1 MGRGHWTR
9 WGRGMC
15 EGWSLEIGMH
25 GVSRGSVIRRDRSGE
40 PARWIASI
48 NSSALGEFLE
58 REMAMHRAEELVE
71 ASMVLVQHDWEL
83 YQVAKAKR

>member
-1 MGRGHWTR
+1 MAFH
-9 WGRGMC
+9 
-15 EGWSLEIGMH
+15 
-25 GVSRGSVIRRDRSGE
+25 GSVVRRDRSGE

-58 REMAMHRAEELVE
+58 REMAIHRAEELVE

>member
-1 MGRGHWTR
+1 MAFH
-9 WGRGMC
+9 
-15 EGWSLEIGMH
+15 
-25 GVSRGSVIRRDRSGE
+25 GSVVRRDRSGE

-58 REMAMHRAEELVE
+58 RKMAMHRAEELVE

-83 YQVAKAKR
+83 YQAEKAKR

>member
-1 MGRGHWTR
+1 MGRGQC

-15 EGWSLEIGMH
+15 EGWSLEIGMAFH
-25 GVSRGSVIRRDRSGE
+25 GSVVRRDRSGE

-58 REMAMHRAEELVE
+58 REMAIHRAEELVE
-71 ASMVLVQHDWEL
+71 ASMVLMLHE
-83 YQVAKAKR
+83 

>member
-1 MGRGHWTR
+1 MAFH
-9 WGRGMC
+9 
-15 EGWSLEIGMH
+15 
-25 GVSRGSVIRRDRSGE
+25 GSVVRRNRSGE

-83 YQVAKAKR
+83 NQVAKAKR

>member
-1 MGRGHWTR
+1 MAFH
-9 WGRGMC
+9 
-15 EGWSLEIGMH
+15 
-25 GVSRGSVIRRDRSGE
+25 GSVVRRDRSGE

-83 YQVAKAKR
+83 YQAAKGKR